1 MQGILLQQI
10 LKKSGIATSVI
21 SEAMGHDSEKTT
33 KIYLESFENKVLD
46 EANKALL

>member
-1 MQGILLQQI
+1 MLQGILLQQI
-10 LKKSGIATSVI
+10 LKSGIATSVI